1 MSEDDFNGQRIGYQI
16 TYVTVN
22 SKSDFHLATVNYT
35 MNFTE
40 LTNLTAFTEYVVTV
54 SAVSSG
60 GVGPKALI
68 IARTDE
74 AGKFFCLSISCL
86 IENKDNRTCE
96 SARNSP
102 VMR

>member
-1 MSEDDFNGQRIGYQI
+1 MSRDYFNGKFIGYQI
-16 TYVTVN
+16 TYVAVN
-22 SKSDFHLATVNYT
+22 SESEFHLATVNYT

-60 GVGPKALI
+60 GVGPKALT

-74 AGKFFCLSISCL
+74 GGKIDCFKPIML
-86 IENKDNRTCE
+86 T
-96 SARNSP
+96 
-102 VMR
+102 